1 MLLSKTALTKI
12 NFYLKKKN
20 LSLKDFPNG
29 GISSPRS
36 GWAISPLRKCFHPT
50 SRSLLPLQDSVVCSF
65 TTF

>member
-12 NFYLKKKN
+12 KFYFKKN

-36 GWAISPLRKCFHPT
+36 GWAISPLRKCFHPPEKSSST
-50 SRSLLPLQDSVVCSF
+50 SRLCGV
-65 TTF
+65 